1 MNLIK
6 KGKQNRHQDLMEGKK
21 WLGEGRERS
30 RRDQVWGRLRKKERE
45 RLESGWGCLWDDLE
59 T

>member
-1 MNLIK
+1 
-6 KGKQNRHQDLMEGKK
+6 MEGKK